1 MMLKAR
7 REARGR
13 QQLFFYMRP
22 ADFAESYKVSR
33 RRIPVQ
39 YPGEVKDCGLVW
51 KGWAIQF

>member
-1 MMLKAR
+1 MLKAR